1 MSKGHI
7 GSNILA
13 ERLKPECGCCFI
25 FTCDGGIALLCCGSP
40 CGFTNGDGVIVANL
54 EISVD
59 LSAVLAIHGHKD
71 IVASSIRQIEVYCCP
86 TLHGSGRQEFGTLR
100 HGVFVVDVQGVGI
113 TGEFGSAHAGT
124 DHTGCSPI
132 LVAAHSLY
140 GESILDDLVIS
151 FLIEI
156 VGIAA

>member
-1 MSKGHI
+1 M
-7 GSNILA
+7 
-13 ERLKPECGCCFI
+13 
-25 FTCDGGIALLCCGSP
+25 
-40 CGFTNGDGVIVANL
+40 
-54 EISVD
+54 
-59 LSAVLAIHGHKD
+59 AIHGHKD

-140 GESILDDLVIS
+140 GESILDDLEALRNGTGKGLHFHIDLRQYDVCH
-151 FLIEI
+151 EK
-156 VGIAA
+156 AADTRSD